1 MSGRITREEALA
13 FRTRWAAVNAFQQ
26 READATPLIERL
38 GQLNALMISVQSL
51 GWAEALGTGE
61 DVVRERW
68 NLLRRRY
75 GV

>member
-13 FRTRWAAVNAFQQ
+13 FRIRWAEVNAFQR
-26 READATPLIERL
+26 REARATTPVERL
-38 GQLNALMISVQSL
+38 GQLNALIISDQSL

>member
-13 FRTRWAAVNAFQQ
+13 FRARWAKVNAFQQ
-26 READATPLIERL
+26 QEARATTLIERL
-38 GQLNALMISVQSL
+38 GQLNALMMSVRSL

-61 DVVRERW
+61 DAVRERW
-68 NLLRRRY
+68 CLLRRRY

>member
-1 MSGRITREEALA
+1 
-13 FRTRWAAVNAFQQ
+13 VNAFQQ